1 MGKGADGGGTR
12 PARRHRGSIVAA
24 ATGATALA
32 TAAAVAGWQRRRR
45 ERAITPE
52 DSLAGPPP
60 ARVAPADRAVP
71 AELDSAVEGRDPAE
85 RDLDVATARRDPAGR
100 GDVPAARAAPAE
112 RDDAVA
118 PTAST
123 RAAPLLP
130 TITVGSAAV
139 PAGADPAS
147 LPGAA
152 RPADAPVPGPTRSS
166 GTVLPSEADRGPT
179 LPPDPV
185 LVTSHA
191 PPVPTAP
198 VRRRVP
204 RAASV
209 AAGLALVLVV
219 GITAAVLTGDGP
231 DDAEA
236 ADPHPASGTAGAARS
251 TTTTTAPVTAAD
263 AFAVAAQRLTEAGS
277 FTYTGTADATDVSI
291 ARPMLWL
298 AVGTTVEGE
307 VVTSTARLHEVS
319 VAADGSATETVA
331 AASEVW
337 GRRASSVELLAD
349 VPLEGLPGLSGRE
362 PAGRGAALLPSW
374 IVSAVGPTDLGLD
387 DQGRRLF
394 QATIPAAA
402 MGVVE
407 RDVEPVDA
415 MVTLAFDDAGDPAR
429 VEIVSSPD
437 GPPFH
442 LVFDIDGLGDPVVI
456 ETPADASAT
465 P

>member
-60 ARVAPADRAVP
+60 TRAAPANRDERADRDDPADRDEP
-71 AELDSAVEGRDPAE
+71 AGRDDHAN
-85 RDLDVATARRDPAGR
+85 RDLDVATDRRDLA
-100 GDVPAARAAPAE
+100 DLDDDPAAA
-112 RDDAVA
+112 
-118 PTAST
+118 
-123 RAAPLLP
+123 
-130 TITVGSAAV
+130 
-139 PAGADPAS
+139 
-147 LPGAA
+147 PGAA
-152 RPADAPVPGPTRSS
+152 SAPAPGPVRSS
-166 GTVLPSEADRGPT
+166 GAVLPSEAGRVPT
-179 LPPDPV
+179 PPPDPV
-185 LVTSHA
+185 PATSHA
-191 PPVPTAP
+191 PPPPSVPMSPARP
-198 VRRRVP
+198 KVP

-209 AAGLALVLVV
+209 VAGLVLVLVV
-219 GITAAVLTGDGP
+219 GITAAVLTGGGP

-236 ADPHPASGTAGAARS
+236 ADPRPASEAAAAARS

-277 FTYTGTADATDVSI
+277 FTYTGAADATDVSI

-337 GRRASSVELLAD
+337 GRRASTAELLAD
-349 VPLEGLPGLSGRE
+349 VPLEGLPGLSGSE

-374 IVSAVGPTDLGLD
+374 LASAVGSADLGLD
-387 DQGRRLF
+387 DQGRRMF
-394 QATIPAAA
+394 QATIPAAT

-415 MVTLAFDDAGDPAR
+415 TVTLAFDDDGDPVR

-442 LVFDIDGLGDPVVI
+442 LVFDIDGVGDPVVI
-456 ETPADASAT
+456 ETPADASTAPLTT

>member
-12 PARRHRGSIVAA
+12 PARRHKGSIVAA

-71 AELDSAVEGRDPAE
+71 AELDSAVDGRDPAE
-85 RDLDVATARRDPAGR
+85 RDEPTAVP
-100 GDVPAARAAPAE
+100 PAA
-112 RDDAVA
+112 
-118 PTAST
+118 PTW
-123 RAAPLLP
+123 AAPLLP
-130 TITVGSAAV
+130 TITVGSAAA
-139 PAGADPAS
+139 PATPPGAADPAS
-147 LPGAA
+147 PRGAA
-152 RPADAPVPGPTRSS
+152 RPADAPVPGPTWSS

-191 PPVPTAP
+191 PPAPPVPTAP
-198 VRRRVP
+198 VRRKVP

-231 DDAEA
+231 DDVEA
-236 ADPHPASGTAGAARS
+236 ADPRPASEAAAAARS

-277 FTYTGTADATDVSI
+277 FTYTGTADATDVSV

-349 VPLEGLPGLSGRE
+349 VPLEGLPGLSGSE

-374 IVSAVGPTDLGLD
+374 LASAVGPADLGHD
-387 DQGRRLF
+387 DQGRRMF

-415 MVTLAFDDAGDPAR
+415 LVTLAFDGEGDPVG

-456 ETPADASAT
+456 ETPADAPAT